1 MVAEDGGIFD
11 FSGTPDGFKGS
22 LGAKPPAQPVTSVA
36 MLEAG

>member
-22 LGAKPPAQPVTSVA
+22 LGAHPPAHPITSVA